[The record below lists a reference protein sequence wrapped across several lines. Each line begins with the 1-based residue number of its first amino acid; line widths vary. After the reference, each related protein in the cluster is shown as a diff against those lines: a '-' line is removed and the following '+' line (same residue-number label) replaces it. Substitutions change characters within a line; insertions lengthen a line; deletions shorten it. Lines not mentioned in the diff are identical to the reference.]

1 MNIDVT
7 ALKAVE
13 REKGIP
19 ADTVLHA
26 IETALVTAYRHADG
40 AAKHVRVHVDRKSGE
55 VAVLAQELGPDGEV
69 VHEWDDTPSGFGR
82 IAASTAKQVIVQR
95 LRDAEHEQT
104 FGEYAGREGDIV
116 SGIVQA
122 HERRNTQGMVLVDI
136 GKVEA
141 TLPPSEQVP
150 GEDYRHGTRI
160 KAYVVSVA
168 RTFRGP
174 QVTLSRTHPNL
185 VRKLFALEAPEVADG
200 SVEIMAVA
208 REAGHRSKIAVR
220 TTVPGLN
227 AKGACI
233 GPMGQRVRNVMSDLH
248 GEKIDIVDWSDDD
261 ASFVA
266 SALSPARVAS
276 ARVVDPAARAVQV
289 VVPDYQLSLAIGK
302 EGQNARLAARLTGC
316 RIDIRSD
323 AQPEGDGAPA
333 SPGVGRAP
341 LRPAVRT
348 PGRPVQGGARPA
360 ARRAEHPAPR
370 RARLLDGRH
379 VDPGPHLCGVPA
391 TRSGHGTVA
400 CRRPWRGVDP
410 RPAAA
415 APRPGCLPAPH
426 GGVPARSR
434 PASGLPACAALQCA
448 AGDRSARGPPRA
460 AGQSTSCKERARAGG
475 PPQHH
480 SRTGTRPVRA
490 SRAGRPR
497 MSHL

>member
-19 ADTVLHA
+19 ADTVLQA

-40 AAKHVRVHVDRKSGE
+40 AAKHVRVQVDRKSGE

-69 VHEWDDTPSGFGR
+69 VHEWDDTPSDFGR
-82 IAASTAKQVIVQR
+82 IAASTAKQVIIQR

-104 FGEYAGREGDIV
+104 FGEYAGKEGDIV

-122 HERRNTQGMVLVDI
+122 HDRRNTQGVVLVDI

-141 TLPPSEQVP
+141 TLPAPEQVP
-150 GEDYRHGTRI
+150 GEDYRHGSRL

-185 VRKLFALEAPEVADG
+185 VRKLFALEVPEVADG
-200 SVEIMAVA
+200 SVEIVAVA

-220 TTVPGLN
+220 TRVPGLN

-248 GEKIDIVDWSDDD
+248 GEKIDIVDWSEEE

-266 SALSPARVAS
+266 SALSPARVTS

-323 AQPEGDGAPA
+323 AEPTDGNAPV

-341 LRPAVRT
+341 LRPGVQ
-348 PGRPVQGGARPA
+348 PGRAGARGPQGGHRPPV
-360 ARRAEHPAPR
+360 RRAEHP
-370 RARLLDGRH
+370 G
-379 VDPGPHLCGVPA
+379 
-391 TRSGHGTVA
+391 
-400 CRRPWRGVDP
+400 
-410 RPAAA
+410 PAA
-415 APRPGCLPAPH
+415 R
-426 GGVPARSR
+426 
-434 PASGLPACAALQCA
+434 
-448 AGDRSARGPPRA
+448 
-460 AGQSTSCKERARAGG
+460 
-475 PPQHH
+475 
-480 SRTGTRPVRA
+480 
-490 SRAGRPR
+490 
-497 MSHL
+497 